1 VAHVVTH
8 CFKANH
14 PITAEEQ
21 QLNTMDPIAKML
33 IGAGILLLIVGTL
46 IQLGIFNYLK
56 LGRLPG
62 DIIIERES
70 TKIYIPIVTCLVL
83 SALMSLV
90 SLLFRK

>member
-1 VAHVVTH
+1 MAQVGTD
-8 CFKANH
+8 CFKSYE
-14 PITAEEQ
+14 PITAEDR

-62 DIIIERES
+62 DIIIEREN

-83 SALMSLV
+83 SALLSLI

>member
-1 VAHVVTH
+1 M
-8 CFKANH
+8 
-14 PITAEEQ
+14 
-21 QLNTMDPIAKML
+21 NTMDPIAKML
-33 IGAGILLLIVGTL
+33 IGAGILLLIIGTL

-83 SALMSLV
+83 SALLSLI

>member
-1 VAHVVTH
+1 
-8 CFKANH
+8 
-14 PITAEEQ
+14 
-21 QLNTMDPIAKML
+21 MDPIAKML

>member
-1 VAHVVTH
+1 M
-8 CFKANH
+8 
-14 PITAEEQ
+14 
-21 QLNTMDPIAKML
+21 NTMDPIAKML

>member
-1 VAHVVTH
+1 
-8 CFKANH
+8 
-14 PITAEEQ
+14 
-21 QLNTMDPIAKML
+21 MDPIAKML

-83 SALMSLV
+83 SALLSII

>member
-1 VAHVVTH
+1 VGQIVTQ
-8 CFKANH
+8 CFKSYH

-33 IGAGILLLIVGTL
+33 IGAGILLLIIGTL
-46 IQLGIFNYLK
+46 IQLNIFNYLK

-83 SALMSLV
+83 SALLSLI

>member
-1 VAHVVTH
+1 
-8 CFKANH
+8 
-14 PITAEEQ
+14 
-21 QLNTMDPIAKML
+21 MDPIAKML
-33 IGAGILLLIVGTL
+33 IGAGILLLIIGTL
-46 IQLGIFNYLK
+46 IQLNIFNYLK

-83 SALMSLV
+83 SALLSLI

>member
-1 VAHVVTH
+1 M
-8 CFKANH
+8 N
-14 PITAEEQ
+14 
-21 QLNTMDPIAKML
+21 LMDPTAKYL
-33 IGAGILLLIVGTL
+33 IGIGLLLIFAGILW
-46 IQLGIFNYLK
+46 QLEVFNYIK

>member
-1 VAHVVTH
+1 M
-8 CFKANH
+8 
-14 PITAEEQ
+14 
-21 QLNTMDPIAKML
+21 NTLDPIAKML

-83 SALMSLV
+83 SALLSLI

>member
-1 VAHVVTH
+1 
-8 CFKANH
+8 
-14 PITAEEQ
+14 
-21 QLNTMDPIAKML
+21 MDPIAKML

-83 SALMSLV
+83 SALLSLI

>member
-1 VAHVVTH
+1 
-8 CFKANH
+8 
-14 PITAEEQ
+14 
-21 QLNTMDPIAKML
+21 MDPTAKYL
-33 IGAGILLLIVGTL
+33 IGIGLLLIFAGILW
-46 IQLGIFNYLK
+46 QLGVFNYIK